1 MLRSTERAEARLLL
15 DTSTEF
21 GARVSRR
28 LREDRVIWLTTVRA
42 DLTPQPSPVWFFWD
56 GQTFLIYSQPNQ
68 QKLRNIQHNPKV
80 ALHLDGDGMGG
91 NIVVFTGQARVA
103 IDARPANEVD
113 EYVQKYRR
121 AIARIGMTPESF
133 AHTYSVPLQVT
144 PTKLRGH

>member
-1 MLRSTERAEARLLL
+1 MLRSTERAEACLLL

-42 DLTPQPSPVWFFWD
+42 DLTPQPSPVWFLWD

-68 QKLRNIQHNPKV
+68 QKLRNIQQNPRV

-91 NIVVFTGQARVA
+91 NIVVFTGDARVA
-103 IDARPANEVD
+103 TDVPPANEVD
-113 EYVQKYRR
+113 EYIKKYR

-133 AHTYSVPLQVT
+133 AESYSVPLQVT